1 MKTKPNSMKQL
12 TVRVPEEVHR
22 NLKIQAAEEGLP
34 VAVIVEALIRQYLTW
49 KNEVKDKS
57 SLHDLAGPGVKGTAL
72 SPETLETWGKML
84 KDRPQDIFES
94 SLVSKKRKRGRPK
107 GAAHD

>member
-1 MKTKPNSMKQL
+1 MKTKPNTMKQL

-22 NLKIQAAEEGLP
+22 TLKIRAAEEGLP

-49 KNEVKDKS
+49 KNEVGDKS
-57 SLHDLAGPGVKGTAL
+57 SLHDLAGPGVKVAAL

-84 KDRPQDIFES
+84 KDRTQDIFRIFPS
-94 SLVSKKRKRGRPK
+94 IKKEKKGKAKGGRP
-107 GAAHD
+107 